1 MRALRAMDRP
11 MRATGERVGRP
22 MRAWRGDWR
31 QRAVA
36 GEEGS
41 DGLGV
46 RGAGAVRQR
55 VRAATLESGVILAW
69 YQG

>member
-1 MRALRAMDRP
+1 M
-11 MRATGERVGRP
+11 
-22 MRAWRGDWR
+22 
-31 QRAVA
+31 A

-41 DGLGV
+41 EGLGV